1 MNFRSLICAFLVG
14 GFAAGTALADVPAR
28 QTDGSPHGDKD
39 ITSRVE
45 MHLSNHPDLG
55 TTYSVHTRH
64 GVVFIDGIFTTS
76 LMKATAEGLAQDVSG
91 VKKVIDSAGISK

>member
-1 MNFRSLICAFLVG
+1 MNLRISICAFLVG

-28 QTDGSPHGDKD
+28 QTDASPFGDKD

-64 GVVFIDGIFTTS
+64 GVVFIDGIFTTG
-76 LMKATAEGLAQDVSG
+76 LMKSTAEALAQEVSG
-91 VKKVIDSAGISK
+91 VKKVVDSAGISK

>member
-1 MNFRSLICAFLVG
+1 MILRSSICAFLVG
-14 GFAAGTALADVPAR
+14 GFAASTAVADVPAR
-28 QTDGSPHGDKD
+28 QTVASPFGDKD

-64 GVVFIDGIFTTS
+64 GVVFIDGIFTTG
-76 LMKATAEGLAQDVSG
+76 LMKATAEALAQEVGG
-91 VKKVIDSAGISK
+91 VKKVVDLAGISK